1 MEPAPVHSLTS
12 PSMLRGFTIMEMV
25 VVLAI
30 ITVISSIALLG
41 QSTFNRSMILTNT
54 AYTVAFSV
62 REAQFLGISSRVFN
76 GVQNA
81 GYGIRFLNDSAH
93 SYALFADTHPA
104 AAGNVQSAELC
115 PGHAVGS
122 GPEAKPGDCI
132 QTQASEIVRT
142 YNLNNGFFIKQFCG
156 TETSGGTLRCSGY
169 LSALNIVYLRPNTQS
184 IITGVRQGNRISL
197 SDATI
202 RIASPDGFTERCI
215 YVSKAGQV
223 TVSVKGSS
231 SCP

>member
-1 MEPAPVHSLTS
+1 
-12 PSMLRGFTIMEMV
+12 MLRGFTIMEMV

-41 QSTFNRSMILTNT
+41 QSTFNRSMVLTNT

-62 REAQFLGISSRVFN
+62 REAQFLGISSRVFD

-93 SYALFADTHPA
+93 SYVLFADIVPA
-104 AAGNVQSAELC
+104 VGTSGNPQPIDIC
-115 PGHAVGS
+115 PGHIGGT

-132 QTQASEIVRT
+132 QTNESEIVRT
-142 YNLNNGFFIKQFCG
+142 YNLNNGFYITRFCG
-156 TETSGGTLRCSGY
+156 REAVGGTERCSGY
-169 LSALNIVYLRPNTQS
+169 LSAINILYLRPNTQS
-184 IITGVRQGNRISL
+184 IITGVRSQGGARVAL